1 MQFAYLLRTAGV
13 LRLPTPS
20 RRQYSCRH
28 GNSCRRHASG
38 DVAGTPIS
46 DANALKCRLSLFR
59 PASVPDSR
67 PSFRL
72 AINGYGRIGRCFLR
86 ALMETPLA
94 HRLQVVAINEP
105 ANLESMAYLT
115 RFDSTHGRF
124 AGQVEIGDGSL
135 LIDGQRIAVSH
146 AREPESVAWQDA
158 GIDLLVECSGAYGRR
173 AELQR
178 FLDAGCR
185 RLLLSHPGN
194 SGDDVDS
201 TIVAGINE
209 ASLSGSERL
218 VSAAS
223 CTTNAVVP
231 LLALLDREVGIDQA
245 LLTTLHSVMND
256 QPLIDGYHHDD
267 LRRTRSAM
275 QSIIPVSTGLA
286 RGVERLLPQLAGRVQ
301 AKAIRVPTLNVSAI
315 DLTIATQRPVST
327 HSLNALLADAAA
339 GPLNKRLAF
348 SAEAHA
354 SIDFNH
360 DPHSAIVD
368 GSQTRTAGTH
378 LVNLFVW
385 FDNEWGF
392 ANRMLEVAD
401 YWSQRWTQ
409 ESTH

>member
-1 MQFAYLLRTAGV
+1 M
-13 LRLPTPS
+13 P
-20 RRQYSCRH
+20 
-28 GNSCRRHASG
+28 
-38 DVAGTPIS
+38 GTP
-46 DANALKCRLSLFR
+46 R
-59 PASVPDSR
+59 PL
-67 PSFRL
+67 RL

-86 ALMETPLA
+86 ALLESPVA
-94 HRLQVVAINEP
+94 HNLQVVAINEP

-124 AGQVEIGDGSL
+124 PGSVEVGDAALLVNGQK
-135 LIDGQRIAVSH
+135 IAVSH
-146 AREPESVAWQDA
+146 ARKPEAVDWSAL
-158 GIDLLVECSGAYGRR
+158 GIDLLIETSGCYGER
-173 AELQR
+173 AELTR
-178 FLDAGCR
+178 FLDAGCP
-185 RLLLSHPGN
+185 RLLLSHPGH
-194 SGDDVDS
+194 SGDDVDA
-201 TIVAGINE
+201 TIVNGINQNT
-209 ASLSGSERL
+209 LHGNERL

-223 CTTNAVVP
+223 CTTNAIVP
-231 LLALLDREVGIDQA
+231 ILDLLDREVGIEQA

-286 RGVERLLPQLAGRVQ
+286 RGVERLLPGLAGKVS

-315 DLTIATQRPVST
+315 DLTLTTQRPVSA
-327 HSLNALLADAAA
+327 HSINSLLAEAAH
-339 GPLNKRLAF
+339 GPLKKLIAY
-348 SAEAHA
+348 SEAAHA

-401 YWSQRWTQ
+401 HWSSLWQPVLP
-409 ESTH
+409 SKHN

>member
-1 MQFAYLLRTAGV
+1 MPDLR
-13 LRLPTPS
+13 PP
-20 RRQYSCRH
+20 
-28 GNSCRRHASG
+28 
-38 DVAGTPIS
+38 
-46 DANALKCRLSLFR
+46 
-59 PASVPDSR
+59 
-67 PSFRL
+67 FRL

-86 ALMETPLA
+86 ALAESSLP

-105 ANLESMAYLT
+105 AQLDSMAYLT

-124 AGQVEIGDGSL
+124 AGRVEVSDDAL
-135 LIDGQRIAVSH
+135 VIDSRPIAVSH
-146 AREPESVAWQDA
+146 FREPEAVAWRAA

-173 AELQR
+173 GELER
-178 FLDAGCR
+178 FLDAGCP
-185 RLLLSHPGN
+185 RLLLSHPGH
-194 SGDDVDS
+194 SGEDVDA

-209 ASLSGSERL
+209 ETLTGGERL

-223 CTTNAVVP
+223 CTTNAVAP
-231 LLALLDREVGIDQA
+231 LLALLDREIGIEEA
-245 LLTTLHSVMND
+245 LLTTLHSAMND
-256 QPLIDGYHHDD
+256 QPLIDGYHHHD

-315 DLTIATQRPVST
+315 DLTLSTARPVSA
-327 HSLNALLADAAA
+327 HSLNALLAEAAA
-339 GPLNKRLAF
+339 GPLQKRLAY
-348 SAEAHA
+348 SDEAHA

-368 GSQTRTAGTH
+368 GSQTRTAGAH

-392 ANRMLEVAD
+392 ANRMLEVAQH
-401 YWSQRWTQ
+401 WSQYWTPA
-409 ESTH
+409 SAP